1 MTSNNRRPPP
11 SNDTDLFDDLWN
23 SITDTASE
31 FTRSLVGLPMFYRHT
46 DSPTLTDRTE
56 VISVFAEPGILSPQ
70 IITFHLDRDVAG
82 VLCPFRFVSRP
93 VTVFDVFSQGW
104 RNEESRFGAGMMFLF
119 GDPLE
124 NARWLGSPGLRFT
137 GNSVFRPWINRD
149 EWIRKSNNPRAVE
162 ANLGFDDFEQEN
174 IKTLSNEL
182 DRRTADFQREWK
194 NLTDDYSKSGLNAPP
209 SFEEFEK
216 RFHDRF
222 RSLEGEETPQV
233 KSYSAETSTTTQLT
247 RNTDGSVHKETV
259 TTERL
264 ADGSTKTT
272 RVVISTPAGGDSQQS
287 STETTINTTPPV
299 STAVDWNRPRIE
311 EKSQIEMN
319 KSTGSEKSGD
329 NDQKRWAWW
338 FWSRK

>member
-1 MTSNNRRPPP
+1 MS
-11 SNDTDLFDDLWN
+11 
-23 SITDTASE
+23 
-31 FTRSLVGLPMFYRHT
+31 G
-46 DSPTLTDRTE
+46 
-56 VISVFAEPGILSPQ
+56 FAK
-70 IITFHLDRDVAG
+70 
-82 VLCPFRFVSRP
+82 
-93 VTVFDVFSQGW
+93 VTIQRV
-104 RNEESRFGAGMMFLF
+104 
-119 GDPLE
+119 
-124 NARWLGSPGLRFT
+124 
-137 GNSVFRPWINRD
+137 
-149 EWIRKSNNPRAVE
+149 VE

-182 DRRTADFQREWK
+182 DRRTAEFQREWK
-194 NLTDDYSKSGLNAPP
+194 NLTDDYSKNGLNAPP

-233 KSYSAETSTTTQLT
+233 KPYSTETSTTTQLT

-272 RVVISTPAGGDSQQS
+272 RVVISTPASGDSQQS
-287 STETTINTTPPV
+287 STETTVNTTPPV
-299 STAVDWNRPRIE
+299 NTAVDWNRPRIE

-319 KSTGSEKSGD
+319 KSTCPEKSGY